1 MPRARATAA
10 KKAAPKRAP
19 KKVAKKA
26 AKKPAKK
33 AAPKKAAKTPAKKAA
48 PKKKWA
54 SLLPFYNSL
63 GDWAMNYVAL
73 SFSLKLKTQNPS
85 SSLIGQVFFHFLLVI
100 YSLLSLQAD
109 V

>member
-19 KKVAKKA
+19 KKVVKKA

-33 AAPKKAAKTPAKKAA
+33 AAAKPAKKAAKKAA

-54 SLLPFYNSL
+54 SLPFYNSP

-73 SFSLKLKTQNPS
+73 SLSLKLKITN
-85 SSLIGQVFFHFLLVI
+85 SLFQLH
-100 YSLLSLQAD
+100 
-109 V
+109 

>member
-19 KKVAKKA
+19 KKVVKKA

-33 AAPKKAAKTPAKKAA
+33 AAPKKKVAPKKKAA

-54 SLLPFYNSL
+54 SLPFYNSH
-63 GDWAMNYVAL
+63 GDWAMNFVAL
-73 SFSLKLKTQNPS
+73 SLSLKLKSQNHS
-85 SSLIGQVFFHFLLVI
+85 SRFIGKFFFHFSSSSILF
-100 YSLLSLQAD
+100 
-109 V
+109 